1 MVSVPSN
8 ARSNLGP
15 RLRLNLEP
23 GNAFGPGKA
32 ALLAGIRDTGSI
44 AASGRRMGM
53 SYKRAW
59 TLTDALNHQFRAPLV
74 TAAKGGA
81 QGGGA
86 QLTELGVEVLGRYQR
101 METRAAKSIATDF
114 AALRALV
121 ISKRQ

>member
-1 MVSVPSN
+1 MASVPPS
-8 ARSNLGP
+8 ARSNVGP
-15 RLRLNLEP
+15 QLRLNLEP

-32 ALLAGIRDTGSI
+32 AILAGIRDTGSI

-59 TLTDALNHQFRAPLV
+59 MLTDALNRQFRAPLV

-86 QLTELGVEVLGRYQR
+86 KLTELGVEVLDRYQR
-101 METRAAKSIATDF
+101 MEARAAKSVATDF
-114 AALRALV
+114 AALRSLV
-121 ISKRQ
+121 MSKRK